1 MFRDIVN
8 IIKPSLSS
16 GAIRFKII
24 LMIIIII
31 IHVAITVYITYWY
44 AEFYNALAAM
54 DKASI
59 INALMKFLFAG
70 IVYVTSISE
79 ISFLELRIGLDI
91 RENLYNYYGLDVLN
105 DENVKLS
112 CQRMSEDLLKFGQL
126 AMRLLH
132 ASMIAILTIP
142 SLLYVLLDVANLLSA
157 IVLIVYSIFGSIIS
171 RKIAKPIIDLEY
183 KQESIEGELRRELVD
198 VAKSKNKPLP
208 SIVNAL
214 SNSKI
219 LLKKERILFYFTN
232 MYLQISVIF
241 PYLVMLPSYIKGV
254 ITLGI
259 MQQIWSISNRLL
271 HAFSF
276 FVENRQGIVDLLS
289 VTRRVK
295 ELSRS

>member
-1 MFRDIVN
+1 MFRDIIN
-8 IIKPSLSS
+8 IIKPPLST
-16 GAIRFKII
+16 GVIRFKII
-24 LMIIIII
+24 IMILIIFVY
-31 IHVAITVYITYWY
+31 VANTVYITYWY

-54 DKASI
+54 DKKLI
-59 INALMKFLFAG
+59 IDSLMKFL
-70 IVYVTSISE
+70 IVGAIHVTSLSE

-91 RENLYNYYGLDVLN
+91 RENLYNYYGLNVLN

-126 AMRLLH
+126 AMKLMH
-132 ASMIAILTIP
+132 ASIVAILTIP
-142 SLLYVLLDVANLLSA
+142 ALLYVLLDVANLLSA
-157 IVLIVYSIFGSIIS
+157 IVLVIYSIFGSIIS

-198 VAKSKNKPLP
+198 VAKSKNKFLP
-208 SIVNAL
+208 SITSAL

-219 LLKKERILFYFTN
+219 LLKKERVLFYFTN
-232 MYLQISVIF
+232 MYLQIAVIF
-241 PYLVMLPSYIKGV
+241 PYLVMLPSYVKGL
-254 ITLGI
+254 ITLGV

-295 ELSRS
+295 ELSRP